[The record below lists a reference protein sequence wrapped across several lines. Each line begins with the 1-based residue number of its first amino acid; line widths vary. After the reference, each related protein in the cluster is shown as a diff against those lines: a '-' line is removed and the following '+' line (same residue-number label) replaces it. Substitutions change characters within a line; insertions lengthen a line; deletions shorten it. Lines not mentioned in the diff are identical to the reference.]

1 MYHVKNN
8 AVLLLTVVLWYIF
21 HMGALKDFINQEKQN
36 TEDMAH
42 EELAAEVS
50 GWRALCRMLPTE
62 VLEWIVRLGE
72 PYRLITRKYEPKT
85 GILTRVKFEVLEF
98 DVELEEQSFDSVRGV
113 SLIEFKVLTIGKE
126 AVLYGEEIITSQD
139 REDWEE
145 EQNLGAQSLER

>member
-1 MYHVKNN
+1 MKNN
-8 AVLLLTVVLWYIF
+8 TGLILTVVSWYIF
-21 HMGALKDFINQEKQN
+21 HMGALKDFINQEKQA

-145 EQNLGAQSLER
+145 ERNLGAQSLERTV